1 MPSSSGDCPCKS
13 KVNLNVHGGG
23 MMMFQVEFL
32 TQHVL
37 CMF

>member
-23 MMMFQVEFL
+23 EDDDVPS
-32 TQHVL
+32 
-37 CMF
+37 